1 MFQNIISFT
10 PKSPGYKILFM
21 ERPPLDEYPR
31 PLMQRESWINLNGYW
46 DFSVSKDGKED
57 YKTKIL
63 VPFPPESMN
72 SGIERITCPDEVI
85 WYRRPVHMKVEPE
98 HRLIIHFTAVD
109 HACDVFINERRV
121 AHHEGGYLPFSVD
134 ITDYF
139 SKDDFM
145 LRVRVTDPSDTGGQP
160 RGKQRLNP
168 SRIWYTPFSG
178 IWQSVWMEQ
187 VPNDHIENLLI
198 RPDYDKAG
206 VEITV
211 KTSRMESEDAEILL
225 EGRKIK
231 IRTNFKNFLRIQEK
245 RPWTPDDPYLYRFS
259 IKYKEDEVGS
269 YFGLRKFSI
278 EKGEDGIKRL
288 ALNNK
293 AIFHHG
299 ILDQGYW
306 KYGLSTPSS
315 DDEMI
320 NDILKMKEMGFNTIR
335 KHVKI
340 ECPRW
345 YYHADR
351 LGMLVWQDIPN
362 GGGKYN
368 DFTVTL
374 PLFSKS
380 FLSDRKHR
388 RLFSRR
394 DKKERDGFVFFTLDV
409 VAHLYSQTSICMW
422 VLFNEGWGQFDSAD
436 LKARVEAFDDSR
448 TIDHASGWHDQG
460 IGDFSS
466 RHVYFFPFRM
476 KKDERCVILSE
487 FGGYGL
493 DGEKISERRKFTYKD
508 SKDNSELEKNLQK
521 LYRRDVIRNIPKGLT
536 ASIYTQLSDVEQE
549 KNGLLSYDRKTVKV
563 EKEAMLEIRKE
574 IDQTLNLKN
583 IISPS

>member
-1 MFQNIISFT
+1 
-10 PKSPGYKILFM
+10 M

-31 PLMQRESWINLNGYW
+31 PLLQRESWTNLNGYW

-57 YKTKIL
+57 YRTKIL
-63 VPFPPESMN
+63 VPFPPESIK
-72 SGIERITCPDEVI
+72 SGIEKITCPDDVL
-85 WYRRPVHMKVEPE
+85 WYKRPVHIKVAPS

-134 ITDYF
+134 VTDHF
-139 SKDDFM
+139 SGDDFM
-145 LRVRVTDPSDTGGQP
+145 LRVRVTDPSDAGSQP
-160 RGKQRLNP
+160 RGKQRLRP

-187 VPNDHIENLLI
+187 VPNDHIGNLLI
-198 RPDYDKAG
+198 RPDFDKAG
-206 VEITV
+206 VMITV
-211 KTSRMESEDAEILL
+211 KTNRLEIEDAQILI
-225 EGRKIK
+225 EGRPATIK
-231 IRTNFKNFLRIQEK
+231 TNIQNFLSLKEK
-245 RPWTPDDPYLYRFS
+245 KPWTPENPYLYRFT
-259 IKYKEDEVGS
+259 IRYKEDEASS

-278 EKGEDGIKRL
+278 KKGEDGIKRL
-288 ALNNK
+288 ALNNE
-293 AIFHHG
+293 IVFHHG

-306 KYGLSTPSS
+306 KEGLATPSS

-320 NDILKMKEMGFNTIR
+320 NDIIRMKEMGFNAIR

-362 GGGKYN
+362 GGGKYK

-374 PLFSKS
+374 PLFFKS

-388 RLFSRR
+388 RLFSRC
-394 DKKERDGFVFFTLDV
+394 DKKEREGFVFFTLDV
-409 VAHLYSQTSICMW
+409 VAHLFSQTSICMW

-460 IGDFSS
+460 IGDFLSK
-466 RHVYFFPFRM
+466 HIYFFPFRM
-476 KKDERCVILSE
+476 KKSERCAILSE

-493 DGEKISERRKFTYKD
+493 DGEKTSKRRKFTYHD
-508 SKDNSELEKNLQK
+508 SKNMDELEKSIQK
-521 LYRRDVIRNIPKGLT
+521 LYRCDVIRNIPKGLA
-536 ASIYTQLSDVEQE
+536 ASIYTQLADVEQE
-549 KNGLLSYDRKTVKV
+549 KNGLLSYDRKTLKV

>member
-1 MFQNIISFT
+1 
-10 PKSPGYKILFM
+10 
-21 ERPPLDEYPR
+21 
-31 PLMQRESWINLNGYW
+31 MQRKSWINLNGYW
-46 DFSVSKDGKED
+46 DFSVNKDGRED
-57 YKTKIL
+57 YRTKIL
-63 VPFPPESMN
+63 VPFPPESIN
-72 SGIERITCPDEVI
+72 SGIKRITGPDEVL
-85 WYRRPVHMKVEPE
+85 WYRRPIHIKVKPA

-109 HACDVFINERRV
+109 YACDVFINERRL

-134 ITDYF
+134 ITDHI
-139 SKDDFM
+139 SGDDFM
-145 LRVRVTDPSDTGGQP
+145 LRVRVTDPSDTGSQP
-160 RGKQRLNP
+160 RGKQRLKP

-187 VPNDHIENLLI
+187 IPDDHIENLFI
-198 RPDYDKAG
+198 CPDFDNTG
-206 VEITV
+206 VTITV
-211 KTSRMESEDAEILL
+211 KTSRMESEDAEILF
-225 EGRKIK
+225 EGRKTT
-231 IRTNFKNFLRIQEK
+231 IRTNTRNFLSIQEK
-245 RPWTPDDPYLYRFS
+245 RPWTPDNPYLYRFS
-259 IKYKEDEVGS
+259 IRYKDDEISS

-278 EKGEDGIKRL
+278 EKGADGTKRL
-288 ALNNK
+288 ALNNE

-306 KYGLSTPSS
+306 LDGLSTPSS

-320 NDILKMKEMGFNTIR
+320 NDILKIKEMGFNTIR
-335 KHVKI
+335 KHVKL

-362 GGGKYN
+362 GGEKYN

-374 PLFSKS
+374 PLFFRS

-394 DKKERDGFVFFTLDV
+394 NKKERDDFVFFTLDV
-409 VAHLYSQTSICMW
+409 VAHLYNQTSICMW
-422 VLFNEGWGQFDSAD
+422 VLFNEGWGQFDSDD
-436 LKARVEAFDDSR
+436 LRTRVEAFDDSR
-448 TIDHASGWHDQG
+448 TIDQASGWHDQKS
-460 IGDFSS
+460 GDFSS

-476 KKDERCVILSE
+476 KRDARCVILSE

-493 DGEKISERRKFTYKD
+493 DGEKTSERRKFTYKD
-508 SKDNSELEKNLQK
+508 SRDKKELGKNLQK
-521 LYRRDVIRNIPKGLT
+521 LYRRDVIRNIPKGLA